1 MGLIELRE
9 PKLLGSPGN
18 LSCMSVDR
26 IERRARALSGLP
38 PVRTDLGKPWWKRLL
53 TNRWT
58 YLVTL
63 LLLTYVAALWDM
75 HRFMSLSMAG
85 EIEAVTQEMGSPVT
99 VTQAQIN
106 EAMFDS
112 AKWASLTLLAW
123 VLIFFF
129 VDRWRRTKFVMK
141 VLALGWGIAIA
152 TWVSLYVN
160 SWMGTLIGI
169 EGAVDSSAAARSAIF
184 VAPFVE
190 EASKATILF
199 LLAIAI
205 RYRFVSVFQSV
216 SLAGLSAVGFAFTE
230 NIIYYTRTYMYA
242 SKIIGDDPEAA
253 RMALVF
259 LRGLATSWGHPL
271 FTAATAIGLAVG
283 LRSRAKFVRILAP
296 LAGFAFA
303 VTGHMAFNGLA
314 SLGAPTTTMVIYG
327 LLVLLFLVIWLFRRN
342 KAERALLQ
350 ARLGDFV
357 QMGWLTSKDVAV
369 MTRGLSRLK
378 LAVAGLLRGP
388 KVFRDTIG
396 LQRSFSELAY
406 LRSMMAVGIVDG
418 SGDER
423 MAELLAKIRLQRV
436 LGLDDPVGLKI
447 KPENWKFSNLPFVR
461 RFREWQASRS
471 PQPVVAPVHPQAIPG
486 NYGNSPYPQPVAAP
500 QSAQARPTFPPR
512 S

>member
-1 MGLIELRE
+1 
-9 PKLLGSPGN
+9 
-18 LSCMSVDR
+18 MSVDR

-38 PVRTDLGKPWWKRLL
+38 AVRTDLGRPWWKRLL
-53 TNRWT
+53 TNRWA

-63 LLLTYVAALWDM
+63 LLVVYVLALWNM
-75 HRFMSLSMAG
+75 HSFMSLNMAQ
-85 EIEAVTQEMGSPVT
+85 EIEAVTAEMGSPVT
-99 VTQAQIN
+99 VTQSQIN
-106 EAMFDS
+106 EAILGS
-112 AKWASLTLLAW
+112 AKWAALTLAAW
-123 VLIFFF
+123 VLIFLF

-160 SWMGTLIGI
+160 SWMGTLVGI

-190 EASKATILF
+190 EASKATVLF

-205 RYRFVSVFQSV
+205 RYRFVSVFQSI

-242 SKIIGDDPEAA
+242 SKIIGDDPEAS
-253 RMALVF
+253 RMSLV
-259 LRGLATSWGHPL
+259 LVRGLATSWGHPL

-303 VTGHMAFNGLA
+303 VSGHMAFNGLA
-314 SLGAPTTTMVIYG
+314 SLGASTTTMVVYG
-327 LLVLLFLVIWLFRRN
+327 LLILLSLILWLFRKN
-342 KAERALLQ
+342 KAERLLLQ

-357 QMGWLTSKDVAV
+357 QMGWLTNKDVVV
-369 MTRGLSRLK
+369 MTRGFTRLK
-378 LAVAGLLRGP
+378 LILAGLLRGP
-388 KVFRDTIG
+388 KVFRDTVG

-406 LRSMMAVGIVDG
+406 LRSMMTVGMVDG

-423 MAELLAKIRLQRV
+423 MAELLSNIRMQRV

-447 KPENWKFSNLPFVR
+447 KPENWKFSNIPFVR
-461 RFREWQASRS
+461 RFRDWRASRS
-471 PQPVVAPVHPQAIPG
+471 PQPVYAYPPQQPITT
-486 NYGNSPYPQPVAAP
+486 NFNNSVNSSPYPQSVPVATTP
-500 QSAQARPTFPPR
+500 QARPTFPPR